1 MKNVRLY
8 MILQWVFFLPVIL
21 PLCIAFGA
29 LQGAYQMAER
39 VMEQLWADVISEQ
52 SASRAISAEWHLT
65 ALYLSPETATRSEQ
79 VAVFLMDKVQILI
92 LVLFVI

>member
-1 MKNVRLY
+1 MNKLFGSLTRLFVNLTYFYLTTTMKNVRLY

-39 VMEQLWADVISEQ
+39 VIEQLWADVVSEQ
-52 SASRAISAEWHLT
+52 SANRAISTE
-65 ALYLSPETATRSEQ
+65 
-79 VAVFLMDKVQILI
+79 
-92 LVLFVI
+92 

>member
-39 VMEQLWADVISEQ
+39 VMEQLWADVVSGQ
-52 SASRAISAEWHLT
+52 SANQTISAE
-65 ALYLSPETATRSEQ
+65 
-79 VAVFLMDKVQILI
+79 
-92 LVLFVI
+92 

>member
-1 MKNVRLY
+1 

-39 VMEQLWADVISEQ
+39 VMEQLWADVVTEQ
-52 SASRAISAEWHLT
+52 SVNHPVSAE
-65 ALYLSPETATRSEQ
+65 
-79 VAVFLMDKVQILI
+79 
-92 LVLFVI
+92 

>member
-1 MKNVRLY
+1 MKTVRLY

-39 VMEQLWADVISEQ
+39 VMEQLWADVVTEQ
-52 SASRAISAEWHLT
+52 SVNHTVSAE
-65 ALYLSPETATRSEQ
+65 
-79 VAVFLMDKVQILI
+79 
-92 LVLFVI
+92 